1 MGLYC
6 CMAEN
11 EAGTAVTMVTLVLQS
26 ESFAC
31 SFWGKN
37 SIWGLCLL
45 FLIWLKDSY
54 QLPHRWCPGRWHCV
68 GPWDAAT
75 YTYVTCSA
83 LGSAVVHA
91 MLIV

>member
-1 MGLYC
+1 
-6 CMAEN
+6 
-11 EAGTAVTMVTLVLQS
+11 MVTLVLQS

-54 QLPHRWCPGRWHCV
+54 QLPHMVPREVALRGSLGCCHLHLCHVQCPGLCCSPCNAHSVRWV
-68 GPWDAAT
+68 
-75 YTYVTCSA
+75 SA
-83 LGSAVVHA
+83 GKDVAFPHL
-91 MLIV
+91 L